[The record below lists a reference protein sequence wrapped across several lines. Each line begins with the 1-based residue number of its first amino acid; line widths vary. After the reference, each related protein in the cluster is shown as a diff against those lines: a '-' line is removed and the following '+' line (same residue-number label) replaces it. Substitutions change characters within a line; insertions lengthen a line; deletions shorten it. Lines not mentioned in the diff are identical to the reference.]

1 MQPFSPF
8 PHGWATAMSY
18 YRFVRTAL
26 LTPLFLTLLA
36 PWASAAS
43 VDTLVQDLKSPDAEK
58 RSAAAT
64 ELADLGEQA
73 APAVEALKA
82 GLKDKDPSV
91 RAHCAMALGHIGKAA
106 MPVIDDLVTLLAD
119 PDIHTRRAAIRAVRM
134 IKPGPE
140 KVVPLM
146 LKALGDK
153 ERPVVLMA
161 LHTLA
166 EVGEPV
172 VAPMIE
178 ALKDDRTD
186 YWACIVLS
194 EIGPAAKAAVP
205 QLIKTLDDDE
215 PEVRMEVAMTLAAI
229 GDAAEPAVPRLT
241 EELKDKESGV
251 RLAAIYA
258 LGTLG
263 PKAAS
268 ATKALEPGLQSKDL
282 FTATITT
289 WALARIQAG
298 DDAYRT
304 KLKQDMLPTMF
315 EAVKDKNRKL
325 RVAAVRAI
333 HELKPGSEV
342 VIPAFA
348 RIMENADPATINDV
362 MEAVATLG
370 EKAVTGLI
378 NGLKVKT
385 VRGRAAEVLGR
396 IGEGA
401 APAVPALIE
410 AMEDERPDVR
420 REVLFAL
427 GNIGPQAKAAVG
439 VARKALADPD
449 QSVRYSAVWT
459 LGRIGPA
466 ASDALPELEKDVCNT
481 NDPFFGSV
489 CAWAMIRIDAKNE
502 KRIKAA
508 LPVLIKALE
517 NEKSFVR
524 SEAASTLSMIGPP
537 AKEALP
543 ALKKAA
549 GDPDETVAK
558 AAAEAIS
565 KINGEQAGTK

>member
-1 MQPFSPF
+1 
-8 PHGWATAMSY
+8 MSF
-18 YRFVRTAL
+18 YRFFRATL
-26 LTPLFLTLLA
+26 LTPLVLMLLA
-36 PWASAAS
+36 TWASAAS
-43 VDTLVQDLKSPDAEK
+43 VETLIQDLKSPEAEK
-58 RSAAAT
+58 RAQAAMA
-64 ELADLGEQA
+64 LADLGERA
-73 APAVEALKA
+73 APAIEALRA
-82 GLKDKDPSV
+82 GLNDKDPLV
-91 RAHCAMALGHIGKAA
+91 RAHCARALGHIGKAA
-106 MPVIDDLVTLLAD
+106 MPAVEDLVTHLTD
-119 PDIHTRRAAIRAVRM
+119 PDAHTRRAAIRAVRM

-153 ERPVVLMA
+153 SPQVVLMA

-166 EVGEPV
+166 EVGEPA

-194 EIGPAAKAAVP
+194 GIGPAAKAAVP

-229 GDAAEPAVPRLT
+229 GEAAAPAVPKLT
-241 EELKDKESGV
+241 DELKDKETGV

-258 LGTLG
+258 LGTIG

-298 DDAYRT
+298 DEAYRT
-304 KLKQDMLPTMF
+304 KLKKDMLPTMF
-315 EAVKDKNRKL
+315 EAVKAKNRKL

-348 RIMENADPATINDV
+348 RIVENADPATINDV
-362 MEAVATLG
+362 VEAVATLG
-370 EKAVTGLI
+370 DKAVPGLI
-378 NGLKVKT
+378 NGLKFKN

-420 REVLFAL
+420 REVLFTL
-427 GNIGPQAKAAVG
+427 GSIGPQAKAAVA

-449 QSVRYSAVWT
+449 QSVRYSAVWA
-459 LGRIGPA
+459 LGRIGPD
-466 ASDALPELEKDVCNT
+466 ASVALPDLEKDVCDT
-481 NDPFFGSV
+481 NDPYFGSV

-502 KRIKAA
+502 KLIKQA

-517 NEKSFVR
+517 NEKAFVR
-524 SEAASTLSMIGPP
+524 SEAASTLGLIGPP

-549 GDPDETVAK
+549 SDSDETVAK
-558 AAAEAIS
+558 AAAEAID
-565 KINGEQAGTK
+565 KISAAPAATK